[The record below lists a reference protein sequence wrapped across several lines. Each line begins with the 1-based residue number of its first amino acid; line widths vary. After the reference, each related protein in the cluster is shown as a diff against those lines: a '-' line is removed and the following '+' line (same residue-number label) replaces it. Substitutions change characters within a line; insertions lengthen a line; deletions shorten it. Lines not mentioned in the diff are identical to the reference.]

1 MSFGAPIWLMAA
13 AGLLIPVLIHWW
25 RSRSGRVLEIAS
37 VRFLE
42 KGAQPVARRRRL
54 QDLLLLLIRCLLFIV
69 AAAWLA
75 TPLLPPSKSKK
86 AASGWLLISDD
97 VRTAALTGHRKL
109 IDSLLHKGYELRAL
123 QKDFPLLT
131 KNTVPAQ
138 DSIPYF
144 SLLDAADRRLR
155 DDQSLFLLTGDVRA
169 RFGSSKP
176 ALAHALTWRLLP
188 VAPAPADT
196 AVVMRPQTVAIH
208 AGKAVKDAVY
218 LEAALAALRHTA
230 MPELSVIAG
239 KETTDKQVDWLFWL
253 DTMASPPADKATHV
267 LQYAGGAATERSTWM
282 SGNTLN
288 PDDRPPLYRQSVTEE
303 KNTGRI
309 WWRNAAGE
317 PVLWSAAGNS
327 NHLYFASRFDPAWNN
342 LVWSPAFP
350 EWLAGLFDAVQHPA
364 GKNLYDNPVQEA
376 ELQHFNAL
384 AGKAAIA
391 GRSVTVPDLLWIIVL
406 LALFTAERL
415 LTYRKNA
422 GA

>member
-54 QDLLLLLIRCLLFIV
+54 QDLLLLFIRCLLFVV

-75 TPLLPPSKSKK
+75 TPLLPPSKAKK

-97 VRTAALTGHRKL
+97 VRTAALTDHRNL
-109 IDSLLHKGYELRAL
+109 VDSLLHKGYELRAFR
-123 QKDFPLLT
+123 KDFPLLT
-131 KNTVPAQ
+131 KNTAPAQ
-138 DSIPYF
+138 DNVPYF

-155 DDQSLFLLTGDVRA
+155 DDQSLFLITGNARA

-188 VAPAPADT
+188 MAPASADT
-196 AVVMRPQTVAIH
+196 AASMRPLTIAIH
-208 AGKAVKDAVY
+208 AGRAVKDAAY
-218 LEAALAALRHTA
+218 LEAALTALRHTA
-230 MPELSVIAG
+230 MPELSVIAEKEIAG
-239 KETTDKQVDWLFWL
+239 KQADWLFWL
-253 DTMASPPADKATHV
+253 DTAQNLPAGKAAHV
-267 LQYAGGAATERSTWM
+267 LQYAGGATAAGKGWL

-288 PDDRPPLYRQSVTEE
+288 PGDRPALYRQSVTEE
-303 KNTGRI
+303 KNTGCI
-309 WWRNAAGE
+309 WWRDAAGE

-350 EWLAGLFDAVQHPA
+350 EWLAGLFDAAQYSP
-364 GKNLYDNPVQEA
+364 GKNFYDNPVQEA

-384 AGKAAIA
+384 AGKASVA
-391 GRSVTVPDLLWIIVL
+391 GRSVTVPDLLWIIAL
-406 LALFTAERL
+406 LILFTAERL